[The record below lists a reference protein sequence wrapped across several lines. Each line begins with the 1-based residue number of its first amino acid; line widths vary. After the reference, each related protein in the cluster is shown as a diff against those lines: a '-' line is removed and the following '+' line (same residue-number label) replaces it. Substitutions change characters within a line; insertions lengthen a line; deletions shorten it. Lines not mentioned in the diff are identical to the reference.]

1 MTNIVTEIIAGVDT
15 HADTHH
21 VALIDVHGKHL
32 ADAKFPTTGPGYRAV
47 SAFIVGFGPVVAVG
61 VEGTGSYGAALT
73 RHLAETGFR
82 VEEVNRPNRQER
94 RLHGKSDPLD
104 AYQAAHAVLAERG
117 TSTPKS
123 RDGYVEALRVLRTA
137 RTSAIKSRTA
147 VLTQISGILVSAPE
161 DLRAK
166 YRDLTGPARLK
177 LMTASRPTVHISD
190 PSNAT
195 AIALRRL
202 ARRHH
207 YLTVEIGECDGE
219 LAQIIAD
226 HAPALT
232 QITGIGTAVA
242 SQLLVT
248 LGDNPERLASEAQF
262 AALTGVA
269 PIPASSGKTTRH
281 RLSRGGDR
289 AANSAIHHIALVRMS
304 TDPRTKDYV
313 IRRTQEG
320 KSKREIVRCL
330 KRYIAR
336 EVFRTLRNP
345 RAIPVFDDL
354 RPERESKR
362 ITQTAAAQH
371 FCVWPTAISR
381 IEKGVSRD
389 HDLTD
394 RYRQWLNKQPKIS
407 A

>member
-1 MTNIVTEIIAGVDT
+1 MRCSRPLVLVTEPLALFIA
-15 HADTHH
+15 
-21 VALIDVHGKHL
+21 
-32 ADAKFPTTGPGYRAV
+32 
-47 SAFIVGFGPVVAVG
+47 GFGPVVAVG

-73 RHLAETGFR
+73 RHLAETRFR
-82 VEEVNRPNRQER
+82 VEKVNRPNRQER

-104 AYQAAHAVLAERG
+104 AYQAAHAVLAGRG
-117 TSTPKS
+117 TSTPKF
-123 RDGYVEALRVLRTA
+123 RDGYVGALRVLRTA

-190 PSNAT
+190 PSNTT
-195 AIALRRL
+195 AIALRRR

-248 LGDNPERLASEAQF
+248 LGDNPERCRKRSTIRCLDRRRTNSRVIRKDHQTPAQPRRRPRRELRDPSHRVG
-262 AALTGVA
+262 ADVDRPTNQGLRD
-269 PIPASSGKTTRH
+269 PA
-281 RLSRGGDR
+281 
-289 AANSAIHHIALVRMS
+289 
-304 TDPRTKDYV
+304 DPR
-313 IRRTQEG
+313 RQE
-320 KSKREIVRCL
+320 
-330 KRYIAR
+330 
-336 EVFRTLRNP
+336 
-345 RAIPVFDDL
+345 
-354 RPERESKR
+354 
-362 ITQTAAAQH
+362 QT
-371 FCVWPTAISR
+371 
-381 IEKGVSRD
+381 
-389 HDLTD
+389 
-394 RYRQWLNKQPKIS
+394 
-407 A
+407 